1 MVPQLDNLDISQV
14 ITAAGGDP
22 WAVDD
27 SLQRGR
33 PNQISDLALAFHNA
47 GRCTTESS
55 KAFEEARNRFEAS
68 WNRENGDH
76 PINDSAEVQRATQSL
91 GVQAD
96 KLPKI
101 GTDLESIAANL
112 AETQRISAT
121 QISSLDAQ
129 LKDIDGALGHLLH
142 DPHNPADTAEIQQRI
157 NDLINLAD
165 ADTKSTLG
173 TLESLRDGYTDQL
186 EKSVTNLRVD
196 DCYDPAPIQGIDDD
210 GKISHD
216 EHDQNA
222 VKNYDTQQRQRDE
235 TLVNS
240 PGGMTPEKAD
250 AAARLRDFATATD
263 PAASLDAR
271 RLASERLDDF
281 AMAHFT
287 GPLPADRV
295 LGSDART
302 RAQTRLEWQK
312 KFEQGI
318 GGGQQMSPDQVTQL
332 LDDSEQH
339 GRVAI
344 AQQAVKTLERGGL
357 SHAAATGVVRRMS
370 EGTPLGEIAK
380 SQSTTVGLFGAG
392 TEASARSLSTGGHHL
407 PDSFGV
413 VTPAEAETLERL
425 GKRLGVAGSVADVA
439 LAGIEVGQGAPAGK
453 TMGQA
458 LGGVAGGMGGGWVV
472 GALGGMWL
480 GPGGAFFGGL
490 IGGWAGGWAGGKGG
504 EAIGSQIDH

>member
-1 MVPQLDNLDISQV
+1 MVPQLENLDIGQV
-14 ITAAGGDP
+14 IAAAGGDP
-22 WAVDD
+22 WAVDT

-68 WNRENGDH
+68 WNRENGNH

-101 GTDLESIAANL
+101 GTDLENIAAKL

-142 DPHNPADTAEIQQRI
+142 DPHNPEDTAAIQQRI

-173 TLESLRDGYTDQL
+173 TLESLRDGYTDNL
-186 EKSVTNLRVD
+186 EKAVTSLRVD
-196 DCYDPAPIQGIDDD
+196 DGYDPSPIQGIDDD
-210 GKISHD
+210 GKSSHD

-222 VKNYDTQQRQRDE
+222 VKNYDAKQRQLDQA
-235 TLVNS
+235 LVDS

-250 AAARLRDFATATD
+250 AAARLRDYAIATN

-281 AMAHFT
+281 ALAHFT
-287 GPLPADRV
+287 GPLPTDRV
-295 LGSDART
+295 LGGDART
-302 RAQTRLEWQK
+302 RAQMRLELQK
-312 KFEQGI
+312 KLEQGI
-318 GGGQQMSPDQVTQL
+318 LGGPQMSPDQATQL

-339 GRVAI
+339 ARAFVM
-344 AQQAVKTLERGGL
+344 QQAVKGLEWQGMSPSAAKAVARGVEQGIPWAEMVKQDGQIVTLTGAGVDGAVAARGGR
-357 SHAAATGVVRRMS
+357 HAVDAFTPQDVKVFERIGKSLDAG
-370 EGTPLGEIAK
+370 GT
-380 SQSTTVGLFGAG
+380 V
-392 TEASARSLSTGGHHL
+392 
-407 PDSFGV
+407 
-413 VTPAEAETLERL
+413 
-425 GKRLGVAGSVADVA
+425 
-439 LAGIEVGQGAPAGK
+439 IEVGLATNDLMNGAPVGQTLGK
-453 TMGQA
+453 
-458 LGGVAGGMGGGWVV
+458 LGGSIG
-472 GALGGMWL
+472 
-480 GPGGAFFGGL
+480 
-490 IGGWAGGWAGGKGG
+490 GGWAGSAAGGALAGTFIGPEGAIFGAIIGAAFGAWTGENLGG
-504 EAIGSQIDH
+504 TLGGQLDK